1 VKQGLLLLAH
11 GARDADWADPF
22 VRVVNELRA
31 LRPDCEV
38 ALAFLEFMQPDLLSA
53 GASMVHLGCLRVDVV
68 PLFLGAGGHV
78 RKDVPRLIQRLAVDH
93 RAVHWRL
100 QRAVGEEAAVI
111 SAMARAAAAG
121 LTQGDP
127 Q

>member
-1 VKQGLLLLAH
+1 VRQGLLLLAH
-11 GARDADWADPF
+11 GARDADWAEPF
-22 VRVVNELRA
+22 LSVVNELRA

-53 GASMVHLGCLRVDVV
+53 GASMVQLGCLRVDVV

-78 RKDVPRLIQRLAVDH
+78 RKDVPRLIQCLAAEH

-100 QRAVGEEAAVI
+100 QRAVGEEPAVI
-111 SAMARAAAAG
+111 SALARAAATG
-121 LTQGDP
+121 PTRGDP